1 MMEDWLSQMLEA
13 QLSTAR
19 TMQKLILS
27 KAFASIC
34 FLLLIA
40 GALFQIVTNSE
51 DLASLFVAVMPALTV
66 TTMAWLAV
74 LRLTFPKPN
83 NA

>member
-1 MMEDWLSQMLEA
+1 MLEA

-19 TMQKLILS
+19 SMQRLILS

-34 FLLLIA
+34 FLFLIA
-40 GALFQIVTNSE
+40 SALFQILTNSD
-51 DLASLFVAVMPALTV
+51 DLTSFFVAVMPALTV
-66 TTMAWLAV
+66 ITMAWLAV
-74 LRLTFPKPN
+74 LRLTFPKAD